1 MFGSSEKT
9 FVVYEKPEA
18 AEPTE
23 RVVLLRDGFSWGAF
37 VFNALWLLVNR
48 QWLILALYVAA
59 VMMLATLAQL
69 LQLSELSAMLM
80 QLWLQVMLGFH
91 AYDLQGWVMKR
102 RGYRM
107 AGVLVAESEMVAQ
120 RRYYEYAS

>member
-1 MFGSSEKT
+1 MFGKTEKI
-9 FVVYEKPEA
+9 FNVYEKPEA

-23 RVVLLRDGFSWGAF
+23 RVELVREGFSFFAF
-37 VFNALWLLVNR
+37 VFHLFWLIVNR
-48 QWLILALYVAA
+48 MWWVLLGYIIVG
-59 VMMLATLAQL
+59 VTLAVGAHMLNLSQISVML
-69 LQLSELSAMLM
+69 LQT
-80 QLWLQVMLGFH
+80 WLNLLLGFH

-102 RGYRM
+102 RGYRL

>member
-1 MFGSSEKT
+1 MFNKAEKI
-9 FVVYEKPEA
+9 FNVYEKPEV

-23 RVVLLRDGFSWGAF
+23 RVELVREGFSFFAFALNVFWLIFNRMWWVLLGYIIVGVA
-37 VFNALWLLVNR
+37 
-48 QWLILALYVAA
+48 LALGAQMLHLSEVS
-59 VMMLATLAQL
+59 VML
-69 LQLSELSAMLM
+69 LQLWINLL
-80 QLWLQVMLGFH
+80 LGFH

>member
-1 MFGSSEKT
+1 MFGSSGKT

-48 QWLILALYVAA
+48 QWLVLALYVAA

-69 LQLSELSAMLM
+69 LQLSEPSAMLM

-91 AYDLQGWVMKR
+91 AYDLQGWLLTR
-102 RGYRM
+102 RGYRA
-107 AGVLVAESEMVAQ
+107 AGILVAESAMHAQ
-120 RRYYEYAS
+120 RRYDQFAA

>member
-1 MFGSSEKT
+1 MFNKAEKI
-9 FVVYEKPEA
+9 FNVYEKPEA

-23 RVVLLRDGFSWGAF
+23 RVELVREGFSFFAFALNVFWLIFNRMWWVLLGYIIVGVA
-37 VFNALWLLVNR
+37 
-48 QWLILALYVAA
+48 LALGAQMLHLSEVS
-59 VMMLATLAQL
+59 VML
-69 LQLSELSAMLM
+69 LQLWINLL
-80 QLWLQVMLGFH
+80 LGFH